1 MEDIHDDNE
10 KEKLTHEIVG
20 NEKEVIEPILNTIRQ
35 FSFNNFE
42 ANHWLYKLKI
52 RN

>member
-1 MEDIHDDNE
+1 MEGIHDDIE

-35 FSFNNFE
+35 FF
-42 ANHWLYKLKI
+42 LTILKQTI
-52 RN
+52 GPIN